1 MMALAAGL
9 PTSFRDRED
18 VRPEGETSLGM
29 RQVLPAPTTS
39 RLRGPP
45 SGGPVT
51 HNGEGPLRITGAL
64 HPPFHPAASLPA
76 AVRLK
81 DPHVVPSGVNQRDF
95 PSFSLETTRVML
107 SAMKIGE
114 IRGGLGWGVGGIM
127 P

>member
-9 PTSFRDRED
+9 PTIFRDRED

-29 RQVLPAPTTS
+29 RQVLAAPTTS

-51 HNGEGPLRITGAL
+51 HNGEGPLRITEGL

-76 AVRLK
+76 AVQRWR
-81 DPHVVPSGVNQRDF
+81 SRISCATTGRRGVLPTELCRY
-95 PSFSLETTRVML
+95 PL
-107 SAMKIGE
+107 
-114 IRGGLGWGVGGIM
+114 
-127 P
+127 